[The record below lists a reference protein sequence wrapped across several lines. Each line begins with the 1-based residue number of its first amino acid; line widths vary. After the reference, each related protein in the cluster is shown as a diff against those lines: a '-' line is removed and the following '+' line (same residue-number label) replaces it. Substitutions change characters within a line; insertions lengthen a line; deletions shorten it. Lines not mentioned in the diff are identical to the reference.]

1 MADRD
6 VEGLLRWSLA
16 CMAPAT
22 DEGVTG
28 DVPAP
33 HHDGAHRQHGPD
45 GAASDTTPAA
55 TATSTIPS
63 TTPVRDSATTRA
75 TTPTRQVD

>member
-33 HHDGAHRQHGPD
+33 HRDGHQHDPEHHPGAGQRHDPGDDTDPAGRLIEAVRRLLEPD
-45 GAASDTTPAA
+45 
-55 TATSTIPS
+55 
-63 TTPVRDSATTRA
+63 
-75 TTPTRQVD
+75 